1 MNESQVTINL
11 GRAQQSP
18 DKLAVWLSH
27 FGPGAIDIPLLRTF
41 GGIRRGLIA
50 IAFQRKRQGIW
61 VLLPLLAGAMA
72 LAPLT
77 GCQHGQ
83 LKTAGA
89 DHSPTGA
96 RAIGKLEINDPKFEQ
111 LILPSAKIEKLAE
124 GFAWSEGPIW
134 IKDEGCLL
142 FSDVIS
148 NTVFKWKASEGV
160 TEFLKPSGYTG
171 TMPRGGEPGSN
182 GLTVDSQGRL
192 TLCEHGDRR
201 VARREKGGHKIT
213 LADKYQGKRFNSP
226 NDLVYKS
233 NGDLY
238 FTDPPYGL
246 EGREKDPKKE
256 LAFQGV
262 YRLKPTGE
270 LTLLTDELTFP
281 NGLAFSPDE
290 KILYVAVS
298 DPNKAIWMAYD
309 VKDDGTIANGRV
321 FFDSTAWVKTKKGL
335 PDGLKVD
342 KNGNLFAAGPGGI
355 LLFTP
360 EGKHLGTIATDEPTA
375 NCNWGGDGSVLY
387 IAANHF
393 LCRIQTQTK
402 GAGF

>member
-1 MNESQVTINL
+1 M
-11 GRAQQSP
+11 
-18 DKLAVWLSH
+18 
-27 FGPGAIDIPLLRTF
+27 
-41 GGIRRGLIA
+41 
-50 IAFQRKRQGIW
+50 
-61 VLLPLLAGAMA
+61 LPLLAGAMA

-77 GCQHGQ
+77 GCQHSQ
-83 LKTAGA
+83 LKTGGP

-96 RAIGKLEINDPKFEQ
+96 RTIGKLEINDPRFEQ

-171 TMPRGGEPGSN
+171 TIPRGGEPGSN

-201 VARREKGGHKIT
+201 VARLEKGGHKIT

-262 YRLKPTGE
+262 YRLKPTGQ

-281 NGLAFSPDE
+281 NGLALSPDE
-290 KILYVAVS
+290 KTLYVNVS
-298 DPNKAIWMAYD
+298 DPKAPYIHAYD
-309 VKDDGTIANGRV
+309 LNADGTLGKHRI
-321 FFDSTAWVKTKKGL
+321 FFDATPLTNSGPGL

-342 KNGNLFAAGPGGI
+342 RAGNLWTTGPNGVLI
-355 LLFTP
+355 ISP
-360 EGKHLGTIATDEPTA
+360 AGKHLGTIQTGQPTG
-375 NCNWGGDGSVLY
+375 NCAWGDDGGSLY
-387 IAANHF
+387 ITSNMF
-393 LCRIQTQTK
+393 LVRVKTQTK
-402 GAGF
+402 GAGW

>member
-1 MNESQVTINL
+1 MRKLHIGMNLVI
-11 GRAQQSP
+11 
-18 DKLAVWLSH
+18 
-27 FGPGAIDIPLLRTF
+27 GAASATLL
-41 GGIRRGLIA
+41 LE
-50 IAFQRKRQGIW
+50 
-61 VLLPLLAGAMA
+61 
-72 LAPLT
+72 

-83 LKTAGA
+83 PKAAGA
-89 DHSPTGA
+89 EHSPTGA
-96 RAIGKLEINDPKFEQ
+96 KTIGKLEGNDPRFEQ
-111 LILPSAKIEKLAE
+111 LIDPSAKIEKLAE

-134 IKDEGCLL
+134 IKDGGYLL

-148 NTVFKWKASEGV
+148 NTVFKWKAGEGV

-171 TMPRGGEPGSN
+171 TIPRGGEPGSN
-182 GLTVDSQGRL
+182 GLTVDSEGRL

-201 VARREKGGHKIT
+201 VARLEKDGRKVT
-213 LADKYQGKRFNSP
+213 LADRFQGKRLNSP

-256 LAFQGV
+256 IAFQGV
-262 YRLKPTGE
+262 YRLTPSGD

-298 DPNKAIWMAYD
+298 DPSKAVWMAYD
-309 VKDDGTIANGRV
+309 VKADGGIANGRL

-335 PDGLKVD
+335 PDGMKVD
-342 KNGNLFAAGPGGI
+342 KAGNLFAAGPGGV
-355 LLFTP
+355 LVFSP

-375 NCNWGGDGSVLY
+375 NCNWGDDGSVLY
-387 IAANHF
+387 IAVNHF
-393 LCRIQTQTK
+393 LCRIQTKTK